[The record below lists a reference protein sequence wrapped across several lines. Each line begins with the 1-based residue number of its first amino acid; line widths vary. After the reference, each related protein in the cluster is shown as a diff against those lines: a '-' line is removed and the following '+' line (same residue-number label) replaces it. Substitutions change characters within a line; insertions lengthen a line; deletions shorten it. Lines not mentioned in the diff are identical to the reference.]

1 MSSNKK
7 LPFGALGRA
16 VHDGIAQLCSRPI
29 YILMMLVV
37 PVFTTFFF
45 LDFMD
50 EGLPLKS
57 PAAIVDLDNTPISRK
72 VGRSLAAT
80 ELVDVKY
87 HPESYDEA
95 MKLLKGGEIYGF
107 FMIPRSFQRDA
118 EAGRNTTITFY
129 SNMSYYVPGTL
140 SYKGFKTIA
149 VSTSGA
155 VVSTTLQGAGL
166 RSETVNTLLQP
177 VVTDIHPM
185 GNPWS
190 NYSIY
195 LSNSFLPCLLQLL
208 IFQITAF
215 SILQE
220 VKRGTSVRWIQDA
233 GGSIWTACMGKLIP
247 QYVIFLVVGLAMQ
260 GMMYGFWHFP
270 LNGSV
275 WGMVGAMMLLV
286 GASQAFALFITSL
299 IPNLRFALSIL
310 SLTGILSFSLAGFS
324 FPVEDMYPAVGIFA
338 YILPIRYYFLIYINT
353 ALNGYELYY
362 CQWEYVA
369 LILFLLVPATMLWKL
384 KRISLKPVYLP

>member
-384 KRISLKPVYLP
+384 KRISLNPVYVP

>member
-1 MSSNKK
+1 MATIKK
-7 LPFGALGRA
+7 IPFGALGRA
-16 VHDGIAQLCSRPI
+16 VSDGIAQLCSRPI
-29 YILMMLVV
+29 YVLMMLVV
-37 PVFTTFFF
+37 PIFATFFF
-45 LDFMD
+45 LDFMN

-57 PAAIVDLDNTPISRK
+57 PAAIVDLDNSPTSRK
-72 VGRSLAAT
+72 VVRNLAAT
-80 ELVDVKY
+80 ELVDAAY
-87 HPESYDEA
+87 HPESYNAA
-95 MKLLKGGEIYGF
+95 MDLLKGGKIYGF
-107 FMIPRSFQRDA
+107 FMIPRSFERDA
-118 EAGRNTTITFY
+118 VAGKSTTITY
-129 SNMSYYVPGTL
+129 YTNMAYYVPGTL

-155 VVSTTLQGAGL
+155 VVSSTLQSVGL

-195 LSNSFLPCLLQLL
+195 LSNSFLPCLLQLI

-220 VKRGTSVRWIQDA
+220 VKRGTSVRWIKDA
-233 GGSIWTACMGKLIP
+233 GGSVWTACMGKLIP
-247 QYVIFLVVGLAMQ
+247 QYVIFLAVGLAMQ

-275 WGMVGAMMLLV
+275 WGMIVGMMLLV
-286 GASQAFALFITSL
+286 ASSQAFALFITCL

-310 SLTGILSFSLAGFS
+310 SLTGILSFSIAGFS
-324 FPVEDMYPAVGIFA
+324 FPVEDMYPAVGIFS
-338 YILPIRYYFLIYINT
+338 YILPIRHYFLIYVNV
-353 ALNGYELYY
+353 ALNGYEMYY
-362 CQWEYVA
+362 CRWEYVSM
-369 LILFLLVPATMLWKL
+369 ILFLLPPVAMLWKL
-384 KRISLKPVYLP
+384 KRISLNPVYVP